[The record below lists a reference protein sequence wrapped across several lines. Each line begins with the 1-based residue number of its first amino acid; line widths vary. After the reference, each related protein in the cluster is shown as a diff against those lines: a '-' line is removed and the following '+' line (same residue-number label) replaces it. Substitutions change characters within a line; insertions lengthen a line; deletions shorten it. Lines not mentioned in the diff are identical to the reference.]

1 MSESDGKTWAQL
13 NGTDEMQLAKWMA
26 RAPVGSVIVSRR
38 GDRWHADMVGGSE
51 WQSDSLVD
59 AVTATLRA
67 FDLPAALADKER
79 AAARA
84 ESIVHALTRVEEAA
98 AEYRR
103 WAQATRVEAEVAEAK
118 AEALT
123 SAVAAVRRE
132 VAP

>member
-59 AVTATLRA
+59 AMTATLRA
-67 FDLPAALADKER
+67 FDLPVALADKER

-84 ESIVHALTRVEEAA
+84 EGFARALAYVEAEADG
-98 AEYRR
+98 YRR
-103 WAQATRVEAEVAEAK
+103 RAQAIRVEAEVAEAK
-118 AEALT
+118 ADALAG
-123 SAVAAVRRE
+123 AVAAIRRE